1 MYTLC
6 AISICLIIVGI
17 VLISIYINNRNTNS
31 SNSESIVY
39 DTYTSEIN
47 SMFDYSDYFWYSS
60 DNLSEY
66 SLRFLGEISTKG
78 SLFLHLN
85 ASNMYGTYHKE
96 GDKLIFQVDSE
107 QFSFSGEIILL
118 DKTILMTIPDSTL
131 YNIVFDVYI

>member
-1 MYTLC
+1 M
-6 AISICLIIVGI
+6 
-17 VLISIYINNRNTNS
+17 ISIYINNRNTNS

-39 DTYTSEIN
+39 DTYTSETN
-47 SMFDYSDYFWYSS
+47 SVFDYSDYFWYSS

-96 GDKLIFQVDSE
+96 DDKLIFQVNGE
-107 QFSFSGEIILL
+107 QCSFSGEITLL
-118 DKTILMTIPDSTL
+118 DQTILMTIFDNES

>member
-1 MYTLC
+1 M
-6 AISICLIIVGI
+6 
-17 VLISIYINNRNTNS
+17 ISIYINNRNTNS